1 MKIKLGKV
9 SNMKRVPYSEVA
21 KELGSKLVW
30 IKEIPKAYEHL
41 TSNDVYFDGLLAEFL
56 LKMHDKHPK
65 FVFQPRWIMYADSE
79 SPSIIHTNVS
89 CDKVVLGDVE
99 VYAGTFTMR
108 SDRIIRDKPRSGRV
122 QTSDIKRAGR
132 EFTKYFKPESA
143 AEVLATRA
151 GEARRAVYNA
161 VDTARGKRKLAL
173 NLVDSYLLQHIMDN
187 LDTYGVIAKSYG
199 ATDAMLDAAK
209 LGYEEWSVI
218 DSAVGDKFDGY
229 IVHIKDG
236 LYMVGRRHR
245 EKACD
250 VYEAK
255 DLPAYINDKLGQ
267 LKLVQDNTY
276 IRNVGLRVD
285 DNTFYVRGELL

>member
-30 IKEIPKAYEHL
+30 IKETPKAYEHL
-41 TSNDVYFDGLLAEFL
+41 TSNDVYFEGLLAEFI

-65 FVFQPRWIMYADSE
+65 FVFAPKWIAYASSE
-79 SPSIIHTNVS
+79 SPSINQVYVS
-89 CDKVVLGDVE
+89 CDKVVLGDVQ
-99 VYAGTFTMR
+99 VYADTFTMR
-108 SDRIIRDKPRSGRV
+108 SERIIMDKPRSGRV

-143 AEVLATRA
+143 AEVLAKHA
-151 GEARRAVYNA
+151 GIARRAVYAA
-161 VDTARGKRKLAL
+161 VDTAKGKRNMAL

-187 LDTYGVIAKSYG
+187 LDTYAATAKSYG
-199 ATDAMLDAAK
+199 ATDTMLDAAK
-209 LGYEEWSVI
+209 LGYAEWSVI

-267 LKLVQDNTY
+267 LKLVQDNTH
-276 IRNVGLRVD
+276 IRNVGMRVD
-285 DNTFYVRGELL
+285 DNTFYIRGERI

>member
-1 MKIKLGKV
+1 M
-9 SNMKRVPYSEVA
+9 
-21 KELGSKLVW
+21 
-30 IKEIPKAYEHL
+30 
-41 TSNDVYFDGLLAEFL
+41 
-56 LKMHDKHPK
+56 
-65 FVFQPRWIMYADSE
+65 
-79 SPSIIHTNVS
+79 S
-89 CDKVVLGDVE
+89 CDKVVLGDVQ
-99 VYAGTFTMR
+99 VYADTFTMR
-108 SDRIIRDKPRSGRV
+108 SERIIMDKPRSGRV

-143 AEVLATRA
+143 AEVLAKHA
-151 GEARRAVYNA
+151 GIARRAVYAA
-161 VDTARGKRKLAL
+161 VDTAKGKRNMAL

-187 LDTYGVIAKSYG
+187 LDTYAATAKSYG
-199 ATDAMLDAAK
+199 ATDTMLDAAK

-245 EKACD
+245 EKVCD

-267 LKLVQDNTY
+267 LKLVQDNTH
-276 IRNVGLRVD
+276 IRNVGMRVD
-285 DNTFYVRGELL
+285 DNTFYIRGERI

>member
-9 SNMKRVPYSEVA
+9 SNMKRVPYSKVA

-30 IKEIPKAYEHL
+30 IKDIPKAYEHL
-41 TSNDVYFDGLLAEFL
+41 TSNDVYFEGLLAEFI

-65 FVFQPRWIMYADSE
+65 FVFQPRWIAYADSE
-79 SPSIIHTNVS
+79 SPSINHILVS
-89 CDKVVLGDVE
+89 CDRVVLGDVQ
-99 VYAGTFTMR
+99 VYADTFTLR
-108 SDRIIRDKPRSGRV
+108 SDRIIRAKPRTGRIN
-122 QTSDIKRAGR
+122 TTDIKRAGR

-143 AEVLATRA
+143 AEVLAKHA
-151 GEARRAVYNA
+151 DMARRAVYNA
-161 VDTARGKRKLAL
+161 TDAARAKRNIAL
-173 NLVDSYLLQHIMDN
+173 NLIDSYLLQHIMDN
-187 LDTYGVIAKSYG
+187 LDTYGVIAKAHG
-199 ATDAMLDAAK
+199 ATGTMLDVAK
-209 LGYEEWSVI
+209 LGYDEWSVI

-255 DLPAYINDKLGQ
+255 DLPTYINDKLGQ

>member
-30 IKEIPKAYEHL
+30 IKDIPKAYEHL
-41 TSNDVYFDGLLAEFL
+41 TSNDVFIDGLLAEFI

-65 FVFQPRWIMYADSE
+65 FVFQPRWIAYADSE
-79 SPSIIHTNVS
+79 SPLINQVYVS
-89 CDKVVLGDVE
+89 CDKVVLGDVQ
-99 VYAGTFTMR
+99 VYADTFTMR
-108 SDRIIRDKPRSGRV
+108 SERIIMDKPRSGRV

-143 AEVLATRA
+143 AEVLAKHA
-151 GEARRAVYNA
+151 SIARRAVYNA
-161 VDTARGKRKLAL
+161 EQAAKSKRGVALDIVDAF
-173 NLVDSYLLQHIMDN
+173 LLDHIMAN
-187 LDTYGVIAKSYG
+187 LDTYAATAKSHG
-199 ATDAMLDAAK
+199 ATDTILGAAK
-209 LGYEEWSVI
+209 LAYDGSSVI

-267 LKLVQDNTY
+267 LKLVQDNTH
-276 IRNVGLRVD
+276 IRNVGMRVD
-285 DNTFYVRGELL
+285 DNTFYIRGERI

>member
-1 MKIKLGKV
+1 
-9 SNMKRVPYSEVA
+9 MKRVPYSEVA

-41 TSNDVYFDGLLAEFL
+41 TSNDVYFEGLLAEFI

-65 FVFQPRWIMYADSE
+65 FVFQPRWIAYADSE
-79 SPSIIHTNVS
+79 SPSVNQVYVS
-89 CDKVVLGDVE
+89 CDKVVLGSVE
-99 VYAGTFTMR
+99 VYAGKFTMR
-108 SDRIIRDKPRSGRV
+108 SDRIIRDKPGSRRV

-143 AEVLATRA
+143 AEVLAKHA
-151 GEARRAVYNA
+151 DMARRAVYNA
-161 VDTARGKRKLAL
+161 MDAARAKRNMAL

-187 LDTYGVIAKSYG
+187 LDTYAATAKSHG
-199 ATDAMLDAAK
+199 ATDTMLDAAK
-209 LGYEEWSVI
+209 LGYAEWSVI

-236 LYMVGRRHR
+236 LYRVGRRHR
-245 EKACD
+245 EKVCD
-250 VYEAK
+250 VYTST
-255 DLPAYINDKLGQ
+255 DLPAHINDKLGQ
-267 LKLVQDNTY
+267 LKLVQNNTH

>member
-1 MKIKLGKV
+1 
-9 SNMKRVPYSEVA
+9 MKRVPYSEVA

-30 IKEIPKAYEHL
+30 IKDIPKAYEHL
-41 TSNDVYFDGLLAEFL
+41 TSNDVYFEGLLTEFI

-65 FVFQPRWIMYADSE
+65 FVFQPRWIAYADSE
-79 SPSIIHTNVS
+79 SPLINQIYVS
-89 CDKVVLGDVE
+89 CDKVVLGDVQ
-99 VYAGTFTMR
+99 VYADTFTMR
-108 SDRIIRDKPRSGRV
+108 SERIIMDKPRSGRV

-143 AEVLATRA
+143 AEVLAKHA
-151 GEARRAVYNA
+151 SIARRAVYNA
-161 VDTARGKRKLAL
+161 VDTAKGKRNIAL
-173 NLVDSYLLQHIMDN
+173 NLIDSYLLQHIMDN
-187 LDTYGVIAKSYG
+187 LDTYAATAKGYG
-199 ATDAMLDAAK
+199 ATDAMLHAAK

-267 LKLVQDNTY
+267 LKLVQDNTH
-276 IRNVGLRVD
+276 IRNVGMRVD
-285 DNTFYVRGELL
+285 DNTFYIRGERI

>member
-30 IKEIPKAYEHL
+30 IKETPKAYEHL
-41 TSNDVYFDGLLAEFL
+41 TSNDVFIDGLLAEFL

-65 FVFQPRWIMYADSE
+65 FVFQPRWITYAE
-79 SPSIIHTNVS
+79 SPTISHTNVS

-108 SDRIIRDKPRSGRV
+108 SDRIIRGKPRSGRV

-143 AEVLATRA
+143 AEVLARHA
-151 GEARRAVYNA
+151 DMARRAVYNA
-161 VDTARGKRKLAL
+161 VDTARGKRNMAL
-173 NLVDSYLLQHIMDN
+173 KLVDSYLLQHIMDN
-187 LDTYGVIAKSYG
+187 LGTCGVIAKSYG

-209 LGYEEWSVI
+209 LGYDEWSVI
-218 DSAVGDKFDGY
+218 DSAVGRKFDGY

-267 LKLVQDNTY
+267 LKLVQDNTH
-276 IRNVGLRVD
+276 IRNVGMRVD
-285 DNTFYVRGELL
+285 DNTFYIRGERI

>member
-1 MKIKLGKV
+1 
-9 SNMKRVPYSEVA
+9 MKRVPYSEVA

-41 TSNDVYFDGLLAEFL
+41 TSNDVYFEGLLAEFI

-65 FVFQPRWIMYADSE
+65 FVFQPRWIAYADSE
-79 SPSIIHTNVS
+79 SPSINHILVS
-89 CDKVVLGDVE
+89 CDRVVLGDVQ
-99 VYAGTFTMR
+99 VYADTFTMR
-108 SDRIIRDKPRSGRV
+108 SDRIIRAKPRTGRIN
-122 QTSDIKRAGR
+122 TTDIKRAGR

-143 AEVLATRA
+143 AEVLAKHA
-151 GEARRAVYNA
+151 GMARRAVYNA
-161 VDTARGKRKLAL
+161 TDAARAKRNIAL

-199 ATDAMLDAAK
+199 ATGTMLDVAK
-209 LGYEEWSVI
+209 LGYDEWSVI

>member
-9 SNMKRVPYSEVA
+9 SNMKRVLYSEVA

-30 IKEIPKAYEHL
+30 IKEPPKAYAHL
-41 TSNDVYFDGLLAEFL
+41 TGDNVSIDGLLAEFL

-65 FVFQPRWIMYADSE
+65 FVFAPKWIAYASSE
-79 SPSIIHTNVS
+79 SPMVNHVYVYFGKTT
-89 CDKVVLGDVE
+89 LGDVE
-99 VYAGTFTMR
+99 VYGDMFTMR
-108 SDRIIRDKPRSGRV
+108 SERIIMDKPRSGRV

-143 AEVLATRA
+143 AEVLAKHA
-151 GEARRAVYNA
+151 SIARRAVYNA
-161 VDTARGKRKLAL
+161 VDTAKGKRNIAL
-173 NLVDSYLLQHIMDN
+173 NLIDSYLLQHIMDN
-187 LDTYGVIAKSYG
+187 FGTCGVIAKSYG
-199 ATDAMLDAAK
+199 ATDAMLHAAK

-255 DLPAYINDKLGQ
+255 DLPAYINDKLGK

>member
-41 TSNDVYFDGLLAEFL
+41 TSNDVYFEGLLAEFIF
-56 LKMHDKHPK
+56 KMHDKHPK
-65 FVFQPRWIMYADSE
+65 FVFQPRWIAYADSE
-79 SPSIIHTNVS
+79 SPSVNQIYVS
-89 CDKVVLGDVE
+89 CDKVVLGDVQ
-99 VYAGTFTMR
+99 VYADTFTMR
-108 SDRIIRDKPRSGRV
+108 SERIIRAKPRSGHV

-143 AEVLATRA
+143 AEVLAKHA
-151 GEARRAVYNA
+151 GIARRAVYAA
-161 VDTARGKRKLAL
+161 VDTAKGKRNMAL

-187 LDTYGVIAKSYG
+187 LDTYAATAKSYG

-209 LGYEEWSVI
+209 LGYAEWSVI

-267 LKLVQDNTY
+267 L
-276 IRNVGLRVD
+276 
-285 DNTFYVRGELL
+285 